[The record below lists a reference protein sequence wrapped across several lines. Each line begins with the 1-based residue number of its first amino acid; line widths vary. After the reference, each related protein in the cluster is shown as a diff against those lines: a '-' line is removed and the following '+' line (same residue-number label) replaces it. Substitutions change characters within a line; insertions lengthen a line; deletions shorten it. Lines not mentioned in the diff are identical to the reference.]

1 MASGNMQVTP
11 RTAVSLGLVIM
22 LAGALIAT
30 AVAWGRMQAQ
40 LAEKL
45 DCTVAERDF
54 VRQSELSRQLDSIDC
69 RLTRI
74 EDKVDRL
81 LGEGKAPPK

>member
-1 MASGNMQVTP
+1 MASNNMQVTP

-30 AVAWGRMQAQ
+30 AVAWGRMEAQ

-45 DCTVAERDF
+45 DCSTAERDF
-54 VRQSELSRQLDSIDC
+54 VRQSALSRQLDSIDC
-69 RLTRI
+69 RLTRM
-74 EDKVDRL
+74 EDKMDRL
-81 LGEGKAPPK
+81 LAQGKGPPK

>member
-1 MASGNMQVTP
+1 MASNNMQVTP

-22 LAGALIAT
+22 LAGALVAS

-40 LAEKL
+40 LSEKL
-45 DCTVAERDF
+45 DCSAAERDF
-54 VRQSELSRQLDSIDC
+54 VRQSQLSRQLDSIDC
-69 RLTRI
+69 RLTRM
-74 EDKVDRL
+74 EDKMDRL

>member
-1 MASGNMQVTP
+1 MASNNMQVTP

-22 LAGALIAT
+22 LAGALVAS

-40 LAEKL
+40 LSEKL
-45 DCTVAERDF
+45 DCSAAERDF

-69 RLTRI
+69 RLTRM
-74 EDKVDRL
+74 EDKMDRL

>member
-1 MASGNMQVTP
+1 MASNNMQVTP

-30 AVAWGRMQAQ
+30 AVAWGKMQAE
-40 LAEKL
+40 LTAKL
-45 DCTVAERDF
+45 DSSAAERDF
-54 VRQSELSRQLDSIDC
+54 VRQTELSRQLDSIDC

-74 EDKVDRL
+74 EDKMDRL
-81 LGEGKAPPK
+81 LGDGKGPPK